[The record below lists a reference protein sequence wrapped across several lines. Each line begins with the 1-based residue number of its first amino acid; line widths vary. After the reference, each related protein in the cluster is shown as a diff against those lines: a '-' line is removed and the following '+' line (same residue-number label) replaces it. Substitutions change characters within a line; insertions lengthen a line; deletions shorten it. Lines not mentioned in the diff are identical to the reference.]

1 MAYNKTYHEIKD
13 ILKNA
18 KKVNNEVLLQV
29 TRLALKEALVKEDF
43 DWDSVTMETKFV
55 DDLDADSL
63 DLVELV
69 MFLEECFSI
78 EIADEYSMDIVTV
91 GDAIEVIK
99 KCKKEKGKPRK
110 IDKSKYTRRPA
121 PGSPIGAP
129 KIGQTQPNL
138 EPEIEKA
145 LEEDETRNKRIDGDA
160 VHSEVEPAES
170 SGTLQPDKQGD
181 EDNV

>member
-18 KKVNNEVLLQV
+18 KKVNNDVLLQV

-78 EIADEYSMDIVTV
+78 EIPDEEAGGIVTV
-91 GDAIEVIK
+91 GDACAVIK
-99 KCKKEKGKPRK
+99 KCKANKGKIKK
-110 IDKSKYTRRPA
+110 INVDKYKNKQTPVPHPDSPLMSKKP
-121 PGSPIGAP
+121 
-129 KIGQTQPNL
+129 L
-138 EPEIEKA
+138 EGMNKTLPSDADLSE
-145 LEEDETRNKRIDGDA
+145 LE
-160 VHSEVEPAES
+160 
-170 SGTLQPDKQGD
+170 
-181 EDNV
+181 